1 MLTIDT
7 KQIAS
12 RGLLLILSLV
22 ILFHLLVIAGVIP
35 FQVVWGGRLKDTS
48 QMLVFESVSILLNLL
63 MLTVVSIQAGLVKVT
78 LNQRILKIAFWLMGI
93 LFFLNTIGNLVSL
106 NQLERLVFTPLT
118 FLLALFSLRLAL
130 D

>member
-93 LFFLNTIGNLVSL
+93 LFFLNTIGNLASL